1 MNKLARNERYSM
13 PKRVQI
19 DLMIQGRG
27 KEKRRK
33 REIRPFSLQTFE
45 HDITR

>member
-33 REIRPFSLQTFE
+33 RDSSVFFA
-45 HDITR
+45 DI